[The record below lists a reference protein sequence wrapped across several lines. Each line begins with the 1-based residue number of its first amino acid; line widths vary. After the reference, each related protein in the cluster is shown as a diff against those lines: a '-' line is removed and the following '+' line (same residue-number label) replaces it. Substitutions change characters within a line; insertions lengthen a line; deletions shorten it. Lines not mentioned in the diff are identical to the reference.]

1 MFEFTVVGGAAPPAP
16 WLPVSDS
23 GHRQNANAMSG
34 KHRVCVLG
42 GGSFGSTMARI
53 IARAVVTDS
62 GSSFFNVDVSWFIYE
77 EEVAAEVNRLRTNGR
92 YLSGAVFP
100 SNLHASSNIVTAA
113 AGATILVVA
122 IPSQFL
128 ASTLGPLRGA
138 LEPRCVV
145 LSVVKSLHYDGQ
157 SLGLP
162 SSDILALLGERP
174 LCVLCGPNIYSEMK
188 TDDGFA
194 EATIGFEPKD
204 ASLASLMTAL
214 VGTDAFAARAVADR
228 VGVEAAGAL
237 KNIVALGVG
246 FAEGAGHGANTRA
259 ALIRVGLLEMARF
272 ARACLGQCDER
283 TFLTEACGVG
293 DLVLTCTAGRGHRLA
308 ARFVQGDAHMDMEAA
323 TACEQRWAEL
333 EEELFPGMKL
343 PDWHSAKAM
352 REFLKRSGT
361 EASFPLLAAIGAVGY
376 DRLPGAHVVHVLHSI
391 VAGGTRL
398 AAATRNR
405 AGPRLRAAL

>member
-1 MFEFTVVGGAAPPAP
+1 
-16 WLPVSDS
+16 
-23 GHRQNANAMSG
+23 
-34 KHRVCVLG
+34 
-42 GGSFGSTMARI
+42 MARI

-62 GSSFFNVDVSWFIYE
+62 GSSFFNADVSWFIYE

-145 LSVVKSLHYDGQ
+145 LS
-157 SLGLP
+157 
-162 SSDILALLGERP
+162 
-174 LCVLCGPNIYSEMK
+174 VLCGPNIYSEMK